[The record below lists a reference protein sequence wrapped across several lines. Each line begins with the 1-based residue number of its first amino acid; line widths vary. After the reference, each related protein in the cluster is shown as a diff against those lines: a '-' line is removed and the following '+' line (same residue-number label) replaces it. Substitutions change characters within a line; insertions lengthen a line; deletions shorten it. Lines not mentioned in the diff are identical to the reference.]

1 MELTQTQI
9 SEIVG
14 MIKATPDPNDTRAKP
29 ADTVPTLRRRKAEVE
44 TKAHAFIEQ
53 MTALDREMTPEETR
67 QLDVFTNMQLQA
79 AKLLEAAEKWSVVD
93 TAVVDNGDGRSKVR
107 KNDLMPHNDLRNT
120 RNNRYSYSLMK
131 AMRQWAD
138 RAKLDGIEGEVQA
151 EMDKI
156 PRAPGSRRSMFGPGI
171 SVPLDLPID
180 LEKAMRYAQR
190 GGMSKGTIA
199 SMVKTR
205 RALARELGE
214 ERALDTT
221 AGAGS
226 IPTILDTTLIEILRA
241 RMVTYNSGAR
251 VMTDMQGLFAIP
263 RQATAS
269 TFYMVGQGGPI
280 TASNQTID
288 QVPFS
293 PHTGGVNTQ
302 YTRQFLE
309 QTNQDAEMFVRED
322 QAAVVAR
329 GVETAAF
336 NGQAS
341 AGYPL
346 GLLQNMQIGVYPLG
360 TNGLAPTWTQIV
372 SQEAYVAYY
381 NADVGSLGYVTD
393 ALIRGTLKL
402 TTKVAS
408 STFPIYLWNTEAPDF
423 PVNGY
428 PCMITNLLPQNLT
441 KGSGTSLHAMIF
453 GNWEDLIYAFWSGMD
468 VIVDPYTSASQGAVN
483 IITLQDFDVN
493 VRHYQSF
500 ANCVD
505 IISSITA
512 PVT

>member
-1 MELTQTQI
+1 MDNGFTPQQKQELAALIQQQ
-9 SEIVG
+9 
-14 MIKATPDPNDTRAKP
+14 APNPNDFRAKP
-29 ADTVPTLRRRKAEVE
+29 TDSIPTLRRRKADIEAE
-44 TKAHAFIEQ
+44 GHAWMEK
-53 MTALDREMTPEETR
+53 MSADGYEATDEDLKKGEELTAR
-67 QLDVFTNMQLQA
+67 QERA
-79 AKLLEAAEKWSVVD
+79 RKILESAEKWQAVD
-93 TAVVDNGDGRSKVR
+93 DSDD
-107 KNDLMPHNDLRNT
+107 NDLRGRIELLPHNDDKNT
-120 RNNRYSYSLMK
+120 HNRRHNYSLMK
-131 AMRQWAD
+131 VLRHLSNPRRWP
-138 RAKLDGIEGEVQA
+138 LDGIEAEVDA
-151 EMDKI
+151 EMKKMPPADTSK
-156 PRAPGSRRSMFGPGI
+156 RRTLGGGI
-171 SVPLDLPID
+171 SIPLDLPID
-180 LEKAMRYAQR
+180 LNSAMRWAERSRVGLNQR
-190 GGMSKGTIA
+190 GTMLE
-199 SMVKTR
+199 TR
-205 RALARELGE
+205 QRVAQM
-214 ERALDTT
+214 RALDTT

-226 IPTILDTTLIEILRA
+226 IPTILDTTIIEILRA
-241 RMVTYNSGAR
+241 RMVTYAMGAR

-269 TFYMVGQGGPI
+269 TFYMVGQGAPV

-329 GVETAAF
+329 GVETAAL
-336 NGQAS
+336 NGQGS
-341 AGYPL
+341 LGYPL
-346 GLLQNMQIGVYPLG
+346 GIINNTQIGVYPLG
-360 TNGLAPTWTQIV
+360 TNGAAPNWTQIV
-372 SQEAYVAYY
+372 SMEAYVAYF
-381 NADVGSLGYVTD
+381 NADVGTLSYVTD

-402 TTKVAS
+402 TAKIGA
-408 STFPIYLWNTEAPDF
+408 TFPIYLWNTEAPDF

-428 PCMITNLLPQNLT
+428 PCPVTNLLPQNLS
-441 KGSGTSLHAMIF
+441 KGAGTNLHAMIF

-468 VIVDPYTSASQGAVN
+468 VIVDPYTQAAQGAVN

-512 PVT
+512 PII

>member
-1 MELTQTQI
+1 MQKPTLTVPELLRKKSERKGELDKLSKEFTKEGREVSDAEFRQLEDLSQEVREGGSWDTQI
-9 SEIVG
+9 
-14 MIKATPDPNDTRAKP
+14 
-29 ADTVPTLRRRKAEVE
+29 
-44 TKAHAFIEQ
+44 
-53 MTALDREMTPEETR
+53 ETR
-67 QLDVFTNMQLQA
+67 KRWDNVDGALATGHDDRGMDLPHDDVKNTH
-79 AKLLEAAEKWSVVD
+79 
-93 TAVVDNGDGRSKVR
+93 NGR
-107 KNDLMPHNDLRNT
+107 L
-120 RNNRYSYSLMK
+120 SYSILK
-131 AMRQWAD
+131 AWRSRIDPQ
-138 RAKLDGIEGEVQA
+138 RHKLDGIELETHQ
-151 EMDKI
+151 EMAKN
-156 PRAPGSRRSMFGPGI
+156 RRSLGCDPAKGI
-171 SVPLDLPID
+171 MIPLNLPVNV
-180 LEKAMRYAQR
+180 EASMRFAMRAGVGAR
-190 GGMSKGTIA
+190 KLDEMARTRAVLAGGRDLGQA
-199 SMVKTR
+199 S
-205 RALARELGE
+205 
-214 ERALDTT
+214 RALDTT
-221 AGAGS
+221 AGGGS

-241 RMVTYNSGAR
+241 RMVTFNMGAR
-251 VMTDMQGLFAIP
+251 VMSDMQGLFAIP

-269 TFYMVGQGGPI
+269 TFYMVGQGTSV

-329 GVETAAF
+329 GVETAAL
-336 NGQAS
+336 NGQGS
-341 AGYPL
+341 GGYPL
-346 GLLQNMQIGVYPLG
+346 GILQNDQIGVYALG
-360 TNGLAPTWTQIV
+360 TNGAAPTWTQIV
-372 SQEAYVAYY
+372 SQEAFVAYF

-393 ALIRGTLKL
+393 ALTRGTLKL

-428 PCMITNLLPQNLT
+428 PCGITNLMPQNIT
-441 KGSGTSLHAMIF
+441 KGSGSNLHAMIF

-483 IITLQDFDVN
+483 IVTLQDFDVN

-512 PVT
+512 PIT